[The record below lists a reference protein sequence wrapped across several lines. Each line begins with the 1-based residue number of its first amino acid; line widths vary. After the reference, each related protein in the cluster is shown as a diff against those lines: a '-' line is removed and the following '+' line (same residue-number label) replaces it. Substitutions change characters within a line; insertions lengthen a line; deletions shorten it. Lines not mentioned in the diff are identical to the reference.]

1 MFATLPVRNNN
12 RGISPFIIEFKFSLQ
27 YLNRRVIVKD
37 PRVKVKEKGHCK
49 VFSLP
54 HSLGFAHCLL
64 DHKLICIMTTSVKCR
79 GFCFTLNNYTA
90 EHELQLAQFATSVGA
105 RSSCYL
111 IYGKEVAP
119 TTGTPH
125 LQGYVYFK
133 NARYIGSLIKLNI
146 FGNIEHAMG
155 NGDQNE
161 KYCRKTR
168 EQDEVPNEE
177 VLEYNPDNTPK
188 DCVKAGRNGG
198 IIESQR
204 WEDARTAARA
214 GDLDSVPA
222 DIYIRCYA
230 TIKKIRDD
238 SVLEADLE
246 TLDDLDHEW
255 LWGESGS
262 GKSYTARQR
271 YPEAYLKS
279 CNKWWDGYRGHPV
292 VLIEDFDRK
301 HDVLC
306 HHLKIW
312 ADRYPFPAEVK
323 GSCIKIR
330 PQKIVVTSNYS
341 PEDIWMNP
349 CDLEPIMR
357 RFKVTKFSGTFIPE
371 SVGARRVEEASLDG
385 SSTNE
390 E

>member
-1 MFATLPVRNNN
+1 MSVENECL
-12 RGISPFIIEFKFSLQ
+12 SPPPSQVYKSQINL
-27 YLNRRVIVKD
+27 LNMSKN
-37 PRVKVKEKGHCK
+37 
-49 VFSLP
+49 
-54 HSLGFAHCLL
+54 
-64 DHKLICIMTTSVKCR
+64 VKCR
-79 GFCFTLNNYTA
+79 GYVFTLNNYTVD
-90 EHELQLAQFATSVGA
+90 HELELAKFASDPKS
-105 RSSCYL
+105 RCYL
-111 IYGKEVAP
+111 IYGKEIAP
-119 TTGTPH
+119 STGTPH

-133 NARYIGSLIKLNI
+133 SPRFVAALQKLNI
-146 FGNIEHAMG
+146 FGHIEHAMG
-155 NGDQNE
+155 NAEQNE
-161 KYCRKTR
+161 RYCRKTR
-168 EQDEVPNEE
+168 DIDLIPNLEVHEF
-177 VLEYNPDNTPK
+177 NPGNKPK
-188 DCVKAGRNGG
+188 DSKAGGQLER
-198 IIESQR
+198 QR
-204 WEDARTAARA
+204 WEDARDFARA

-238 SVLEADLE
+238 AVLEADLD

-262 GKSYTARQR
+262 GKSYTARNR

-279 CNKWWDGYRGHPV
+279 CNKWWDGYRGHAV

-323 GSCIKIR
+323 GSSIKIR

-349 CDLEPIMR
+349 CDLEPILR
-357 RFKVTKFSGTFIPE
+357 RFKVTKFSGIFIPE
-371 SVGARRVEEASLDG
+371 SVGARRVEEASKEG